1 MINTQDT
8 AIIRNRGQLT
18 IPGKLRGVLN
28 WMGKDSVVSIK
39 AVTDREIVIRPYEKE
54 KEIDWDRI
62 WKNLRKIRS
71 VKGGNKM
78 PLSRFIAEDRYR
90 H

>member
-1 MINTQDT
+1 MTNVQGT

-18 IPGKLRGVLN
+18 IPEKIREEVVWAKPN
-28 WMGKDSVVSIK
+28 SVVIILK
-39 AVTDREIVIRPYEKE
+39 RQNELLIRPYEAQQKE
-54 KEIDWDRI
+54 VDWDRI

-71 VKGGNKM
+71 FKTENAR
-78 PLSRFIAEDRYR
+78 PASEIIAEDRYR